1 MSSSR
6 LSRKRRGKVSSDNAA
21 ISFDL
26 LSNLTYM
33 AALAT
38 GGPDRDTILLWAIGQ
53 EFKTGAFFRRVYLLS
68 KRLGFEYTRAF
79 RMVSAKAG
87 AKSVK
92 NLLLRFAGAI
102 SSGVSEADFLAEE
115 ARVERD
121 LYINAYH
128 RSLETLTKWG
138 DAYAALLVSVSLV
151 VVVAMMSTML
161 SNMGSTFVIM
171 LTGTMLMV
179 CAFGVYIIYRTAPYE
194 IKTYQNRRG
203 PVERVWARRLFF
215 TLVPAGILIGIYLAY
230 SYGFHFFLLS
240 LGFSLFPSGL
250 MAWIDNGRVNQRDQE
265 TATFVRSLGNVTASL
280 GTTLGGSLVKIDRRY
295 LGGLEPAIR
304 RLQIRLSRQISTE
317 KSWDA
322 FRDEVGSEL
331 MNRTSRLFVDG
342 ISLGGPPERVGAIA
356 AEYSMD
362 SATMRARRMVS
373 ATPFAFLVIPLHFA
387 MTGLMTF
394 VLEII
399 RAFSVRIAVATGE
412 LATQSGGSG
421 IGLLPSLPIFQPQ
434 DMGLMSSVTLAALLS
449 MTVSNALAPKFA
461 VGGHPLIACM
471 FGSITCL
478 MTGFNMAAI
487 PSIAAKIMM

>member
-1 MSSSR
+1 MSSSKS
-6 LSRKRRGKVSSDNAA
+6 SRKRPAKVSSDNAV

-38 GGPDRDTILLWAIGQ
+38 GGSDRDTILEWSIKQ
-53 EFKTGAFFRRVYLLS
+53 DFKTGTFFRRVYLLS

-79 RMVSAKAG
+79 RMVAAKAG
-87 AKSVK
+87 ASSVK

-102 SSGVSEADFLAEE
+102 SSGVSEADFLVEE

-128 RSLETLTKWG
+128 RSLETLAKWG

-161 SNMGSTFVIM
+161 SNMGAAFVIM
-171 LTGTMLMV
+171 LTSTMVMV
-179 CAFGVYIIYRTAPYE
+179 SAFGVYIIYRTAPYE
-194 IKTYQNRRG
+194 VKTYQNRRG
-203 PVERVWARRLFF
+203 PVERYWAKRLFYA
-215 TLVPAGILIGIYLAY
+215 LVPASILIGIYLGY
-230 SYGFHFFLLS
+230 NYGFHYFLFS
-240 LGFSLFPSGL
+240 LGLALFPSGV
-250 MAWIDNGRVNQRDQE
+250 MAWLDNGRVNQRDQE
-265 TATFVRSLGNVTASL
+265 AATFVRSLGNVSASL
-280 GTTLGGSLVKIDRRY
+280 GNTLGAALIKIDRRY
-295 LGGLEPAIR
+295 LGGLEPSIR
-304 RLQIRLSRQISTE
+304 RLQIRLSRGISTH
-317 KSWDA
+317 KCWDS

-331 MNRTSRLFVDG
+331 MNRTTRMFVDG
-342 ISLGGPPERVGAIA
+342 VSLGGPPEKVGAIA

-399 RAFSVRIAVATGE
+399 RSFNIRIEAASAD
-412 LATQSGGSG
+412 LAAQSGGDG
-421 IGLLPSLPIFQPQ
+421 MGLLPDLPIFQSQ
-434 DMGLMSSVTLAALLS
+434 DMALMSNITLVALLS
-449 MTVSNALAPKFA
+449 MTISNALAPKFA
-461 VGGHPLIACM
+461 LGGHSLIIGV

-478 MTGFNMAAI
+478 MTAFNMAVI
-487 PSIAAKIMM
+487 PQIAARIML

>member
-1 MSSSR
+1 M
-6 LSRKRRGKVSSDNAA
+6 SSDNAV

-38 GGPDRDTILLWAIGQ
+38 GGTDRDTILEWAIGQ
-53 EFKTGAFFRRVYLLS
+53 NFKTGTFFRRVYILT

-79 RMVSAKAG
+79 RMVSAKAR
-87 AKSVK
+87 ATSVK

-102 SSGVSEADFLAEE
+102 SSGVSESDFLAEE

-121 LYINAYH
+121 QYINAYH

-138 DAYAALLVSVSLV
+138 DAYAALLVSVALV

-161 SNMGSTFVIM
+161 SNMGAAFVIM
-171 LTGTMLMV
+171 LTLAMV
-179 CAFGVYIIYRTAPYE
+179 MVSAFGVYIIYRTAPYE
-194 IKTYQNRRG
+194 VKTYQNRRG
-203 PVERVWARRLFF
+203 PIERYWAKRLFY
-215 TLVPAGILIGIYLAY
+215 TLVPAGILIGIYLGHT
-230 SYGFHFFLLS
+230 YGFPFFLLA
-240 LGFSLFPSGL
+240 LGLVLFPSGFL
-250 MAWIDNGRVNQRDQE
+250 AWLDNGRVNQRDQE

-280 GTTLGGSLVKIDRRY
+280 GTTLGAALIKIDRRY
-295 LGGLEPAIR
+295 LGGLEAAIR

-331 MNRTSRLFVDG
+331 MNRITRMFVDG

-356 AEYSMD
+356 AEYAMD
-362 SATMRARRMVS
+362 SATMRARRMVA

-399 RAFSVRIAVATGE
+399 RAFNTRIA
-412 LATQSGGSG
+412 LATADLAAQSGGSG
-421 IGLLPSLPIFQPQ
+421 IGLLPALPIFQPQ
-434 DMGLMSSVTLAALLS
+434 DMTLISGITMVALLS
-449 MTVSNALAPKFA
+449 MTVSNSLAPKFA
-461 VGGHPLIACM
+461 LGGHPLITGV

-478 MTGFNMAAI
+478 MMAFNMAVI
-487 PSIAAKIMM
+487 PPIAAQIML

>member
-1 MSSSR
+1 M
-6 LSRKRRGKVSSDNAA
+6 SSDNAV

-33 AALAT
+33 AAVAT
-38 GGPDRDTILLWAIGQ
+38 GGPDRDTILEWAIGQ
-53 EFKTGAFFRRVYLLS
+53 NFKTGAFFRRVYLLT

-128 RSLETLTKWG
+128 RSLETLAKWG

-161 SNMGSTFVIM
+161 SNMGAAFVIM
-171 LTGTMLMV
+171 LTFAMV
-179 CAFGVYIIYRTAPYE
+179 MVSSFGCYIIYRTAPYE
-194 IKTYQNRRG
+194 VKTYQNRRG
-203 PVERVWARRLFF
+203 PVERYWAKRLFK
-215 TLVPAGILIGIYLAY
+215 TLVPAGILIGIYLGY
-230 SYGFHFFLLS
+230 TYGFAYFLLC
-240 LGFSLFPSGL
+240 LGLALFPSGF
-250 MAWIDNGRVNQRDQE
+250 MAWMDNSRLNQRDQE
-265 TATFVRSLGNVTASL
+265 AATFVRSLGNVTASL
-280 GTTLGGSLVKIDRRY
+280 GTTLGAALIKIDRRY
-295 LGGLEPAIR
+295 LDGLEPAIKH
-304 RLQIRLSRQISTE
+304 LQIRLSRQISTH
-317 KSWDA
+317 KCWDA

-331 MNRTSRLFVDG
+331 MNRTSRMFVDG
-342 ISLGGPPERVGAIA
+342 VSLGGPPERVGAIA
-356 AEYSMD
+356 AEYAMD
-362 SATMRARRMVS
+362 TATMRSRRMVA

-387 MTGLMTF
+387 MTGLLTF

-399 RAFSVRIAVATGE
+399 RAFNTRIAVATTD

-421 IGLLPSLPIFQPQ
+421 IGMLPALPIFQPQ
-434 DMGLMSSVTLAALLS
+434 DMTLMSGITLPASSA
-449 MTVSNALAPKFA
+449 
-461 VGGHPLIACM
+461 GR
-471 FGSITCL
+471 
-478 MTGFNMAAI
+478 
-487 PSIAAKIMM
+487 